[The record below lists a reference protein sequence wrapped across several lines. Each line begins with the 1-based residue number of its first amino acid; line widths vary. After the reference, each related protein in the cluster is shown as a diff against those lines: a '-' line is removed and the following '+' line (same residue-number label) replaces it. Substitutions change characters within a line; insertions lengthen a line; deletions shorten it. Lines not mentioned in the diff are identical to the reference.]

1 MSALEKQIKD
11 QITKVNEI
19 IITCPCCGEEIISP
33 RGELSKLIK
42 MNAEKIQKCRDEI
55 IEINEKYKSHTLS
68 EQERIELGKK
78 KCTVCQEFEMLNK
91 VSSEYKRKRQVL
103 AEHESV
109 SAYQT
114 LKQVIVEK
122 YGDKAYIDCMNEVMK
137 RLQQQADNSGK
148 RIISI
153 L

>member
-1 MSALEKQIKD
+1 MKKLCL
-11 QITKVNEI
+11 I
-19 IITCPCCGEEIISP
+19 ILDGYGIANTFDDSERRAFLGS
-33 RGELSKLIK
+33 LIADK
-42 MNAEKIQKCRDEI
+42 
-55 IEINEKYKSHTLS
+55 

-122 YGDKAYIDCMNEVMK
+122 YGDKAYIDCMDEVMK
-137 RLQQQADNSGK
+137 KLQQQADNSGK